1 MSGTILIIED
11 DEETRNL
18 LSRALRRAGHTVF
31 TAADC
36 TAGLDILLRV
46 KPAVVLLDLI
56 LPDMPGDW
64 ICASIRANPAVAQTH
79 VIMVTGLDTTEQRI
93 AGFELGADD
102 YITKPF
108 DLRELMLRVEAAL
121 RRSRA
126 PSEGVAEG
134 AIVHGGLRIDIRA
147 RRAWIY
153 DNELSLTEREYFLLS
168 ALAQRPGKLLSREEL
183 THAIGLKSQRVDGRS
198 IDTHIKRLRQKLGTA
213 ARAIETVRGA
223 GYRLATW
230 F

>member
-1 MSGTILIIED
+1 MSGTVLIIED

-18 LSRALRRAGHTVF
+18 LSRALRKAGHTVF

-36 TAGLDILLRV
+36 AAGLDVLLRV
-46 KPAVVLLDLI
+46 RPAVVLLDLI

-64 ICASIRANPAVAQTH
+64 ICASIRANPEVAKTH
-79 VIMVTGLDTTEQRI
+79 VIMVTGLDTAEQRI

-108 DLRELMLRVEAAL
+108 DLRELLLRVEAAL
-121 RRSRA
+121 RHSRT
-126 PSEGVAEG
+126 PNGDVSEG
-134 AIVHGGLRIDIRA
+134 AIVHGGLRIDVRA

-153 DNELSLTEREYFLLS
+153 DNELELTEREYLLLS
-168 ALAQRPGKLLSREEL
+168 ALTQRPGKLLSREEL
-183 THAIGLKSQRVDGRS
+183 TRAIGLKSQRVDGRS
-198 IDTHIKRLRQKLGTA
+198 IDTHVKRLRQKLGTA